1 MSVEVEPMD
10 ELLKFRQI
18 DAYGSSRHI
27 SAVLPA
33 LSAAIGQPMPT
44 SVHPDPEGARVAL
57 GFPKTDSAV
66 IVLVDGLGFWNL
78 AMRAGHAPYLRG
90 LMNQERNAKP
100 IATCIPSTTP
110 IVMGAF
116 GTGTCPGM
124 TGMTGF
130 TQRNEE
136 TGELA
141 QLISFAGAPEPEDLQ
156 RQPTV
161 FERLVDNGVR
171 VTSVG
176 LPKFAHSSLTRA
188 ALRGPEY
195 QGSQHR
201 QLRVRAAIKAA
212 GKPGI
217 TYYYVDDVDK
227 AGHHYGPMS
236 EEWATALENT
246 DEQLRMLRR
255 GLKPG
260 TLMVVVADHGMVEV
274 DFGNQIDIA
283 ANENLT
289 RDVALVAGE
298 PRMTMLYT
306 QPGADVDVMAVRW
319 REELADRAEIF
330 TRDEA
335 IKRGLYGSV
344 EARVRPLIGD
354 VIVCAKGNATI
365 VDSRTHSEG
374 AMGLLGVHGS
384 LTRLEREIPCLI
396 DVA

>member
-10 ELLKFRQI
+10 ELLEFRQI

-33 LSAAIGQPMPT
+33 LSAAIGHAMPT
-44 SVHPDPEGARVAL
+44 AIHPDPEGARAAL
-57 GFPKTDSAV
+57 GFPETDSAV

-90 LMNQERNAKP
+90 LMHQERNAAP

-130 TQRNEE
+130 TQRNEQ
-136 TGELA
+136 TGGVG
-141 QLISFAGAPEPEDLQ
+141 QLISFAGAPDPEDLQ

-161 FERLVDNGVR
+161 FERLVEAGVR

-176 LPKFAHSSLTRA
+176 LPKFAHSALTRA

-195 QGSQHR
+195 QGSRHEE
-201 QLRVRAAIKAA
+201 LRVRAALKAA
-212 GKPGI
+212 ARPGI
-217 TYYYVDDVDK
+217 TYYYLDDVDK
-227 AGHHYGPMS
+227 AGHHYGPFS
-236 EEWATALENT
+236 EQWATALENA
-246 DEQLRMLRR
+246 DGQLQALRR

-274 DFGNQIDIA
+274 DFDKQIDIA
-283 ANENLT
+283 NRDELT
-289 RDVALVAGE
+289 HDVALVAGE
-298 PRMTMLYT
+298 PRMTMLYAEE
-306 QPGADVDVMAVRW
+306 GADVDAMARRW
-319 REELADRAEIF
+319 REELGDCARVF

-335 IKRGLYGSV
+335 IEDGLYGNV
-344 EARVRPLIGD
+344 ETRIRPLIGD
-354 VIVCAKGNATI
+354 VVVCAKDNVTI
-365 VDSRTHSEG
+365 VDSRTQSEG
-374 AMGLLGVHGS
+374 SMGLKGVHGS

>member
-10 ELLKFRQI
+10 ELLKFRRI

-33 LSAAIGQPMPT
+33 LSAVIGHPMST
-44 SVHPDPEGARVAL
+44 SIHPDPEAARVAL
-57 GFPKTDSAV
+57 GFPKAESAV

-90 LMNQERNAKP
+90 LMNQKCNANP

-130 TQRNEE
+130 TQRNQE
-136 TGELA
+136 TGEVC
-141 QLISFAGAPEPEDLQ
+141 QLISFAGAPDPQDLQ
-156 RQPTV
+156 QQPTI
-161 FERLVDNGVR
+161 FERLVADGVR

-176 LPKFAHSSLTRA
+176 LPKFAHSALTRA

-195 QGSQHR
+195 QGSRHEE
-201 QLRVRAAIKAA
+201 LRVRAAAKAA
-212 GKPGI
+212 AKPGI
-217 TYYYVDDVDK
+217 TYYYIDDVDK
-227 AGHHYGPMS
+227 AGHHYGPFS
-236 EEWATALENT
+236 EEWASALENT
-246 DEQLRMLRR
+246 DEQLQALRR

-274 DFGNQIDIA
+274 DFEHQIDIA
-283 ANENLT
+283 NRENLT

-298 PRMTMLYT
+298 PRMTMLYAEPNT
-306 QPGADVDVMAVRW
+306 DIDAMAGRW
-319 REELADRAEIF
+319 RQELGDRAEVL
-330 TRDEA
+330 TRDVAVEQ
-335 IKRGLYGSV
+335 GLYGNV

-354 VIVCAKGNATI
+354 VLVCAKGNATI
-365 VDSRTHSEG
+365 VDSRTQSEG
-374 AMGLLGVHGS
+374 AMGLKGVHGS
-384 LTRLEREIPCLI
+384 LTHLEREIPSLI

>member
-1 MSVEVEPMD
+1 MSVEVEPMG
-10 ELLKFRQI
+10 ELLEFRQV

-33 LSAAIGQPMPT
+33 LSAAIGHPMPT
-44 SVHPDPEGARVAL
+44 PMHPDPEAARLAL
-57 GFPKTDSAV
+57 GFPKADSAV
-66 IVLVDGLGFWNL
+66 VVLVDGLGFWNL

-100 IATCIPSTTP
+100 IVTCIPSTTP
-110 IVMGAF
+110 IVMGSF

-130 TQRNEE
+130 TQRNEK
-136 TGELA
+136 TGGLG
-141 QLISFAGAPEPEDLQ
+141 QLISFAGAPEPEELQ
-156 RQPTV
+156 RQPTI
-161 FERLVDNGVR
+161 FERLAETGVR

-176 LPKFAHSSLTRA
+176 LPKFAHSGLTRA
-188 ALRGPEY
+188 ALRGGEY
-195 QGSQHR
+195 AGSRHEE
-201 QLRVRAAIKAA
+201 LRVRAAIKAA
-212 GKPGI
+212 AKPGL
-217 TYYYVDDVDK
+217 TYYYVEDVDK
-227 AGHHYGPMS
+227 TGHHHGPFG
-236 EEWATALENT
+236 EEWAAALENT
-246 DEQLRMLRR
+246 DEQLQALKR

-260 TLMVVVADHGMVEV
+260 TLMVVVADHGMVQV
-274 DFGNQIDIA
+274 DPAAQVDIA
-283 ANENLT
+283 NRENLT

-298 PRMTMLYT
+298 PRMMMLYAE
-306 QPGADVDVMAVRW
+306 PEVDCSAMAARW
-319 REELADRAEIF
+319 REELGDIAQIF

-335 IKRGLYGSV
+335 IERGLYGNV

-354 VIVCAKGNATI
+354 VIVCAKGNVTI
-365 VDSRTHSEG
+365 VDSRTQSEG

>member
-1 MSVEVEPMD
+1 MSVEVEPMS

-18 DAYGSSRHI
+18 DAYSSSRHI

-33 LSAAIGQPMPT
+33 LSATIGHPMPT
-44 SVHPDPEGARVAL
+44 CVHPDPEAARVAL
-57 GFPKTDSAV
+57 GFPKADSAV

-130 TQRNEE
+130 TQRNAE
-136 TGELA
+136 TGEVC
-141 QLISFAGAPEPEDLQ
+141 QLISFAGAPDPEDLQ
-156 RQPTV
+156 QQPTI
-161 FERLVDNGVR
+161 FERLVSDGVR

-176 LPKFAHSSLTRA
+176 LPKFAHSALTRA

-195 QGSQHR
+195 QGSRHEE
-201 QLRVRAAIKAA
+201 LRVRAAIKAA
-212 GKPGI
+212 AKPGI
-217 TYYYVDDVDK
+217 TYYYVDAVDK
-227 AGHHYGPMS
+227 AGHHHGPFS

-246 DEQLRMLRR
+246 DEQLKALRR

-274 DFGNQIDIA
+274 DFEHQIDIA
-283 ANENLT
+283 NRENLT

-298 PRMTMLYT
+298 PRMTMLYAE
-306 QPGADVDVMAVRW
+306 PGADIDAIVKRW
-319 REELADRAEIF
+319 REELADRAQVF
-330 TRDEA
+330 TRDVA
-335 IKRGLYGSV
+335 IEHGLYGDV
-344 EARVRPLIGD
+344 EARVKPLIGD

-365 VDSRTHSEG
+365 VDSRAQSEG

-384 LTRLEREIPCLI
+384 LTHLEREIPCLI